1 MTATITLPRAK
12 GPVQVLVGDVAFA
25 LWRIPSLTWFAAVFA
40 FGFDRAWSTRG
51 TIVFLFAWPL
61 FFVLGGLAVY
71 TAYRA
76 MSRHRRTRTFAPLCV
91 LALTAGS
98 LVSPADRTW
107 LQLLLPSWVCAGYLL
122 LVWPGLATR
131 GNQRLFGLATVALAV
146 LALVTLL

>member
-1 MTATITLPRAK
+1 VTAVALTTTKKPT
-12 GPVQVLVGDVAFA
+12 PVLVGDVAFA
-25 LWRIPSLTWFAAVFA
+25 LWRIPTLTWFAAVFA
-40 FGFDRAWSTRG
+40 YGFDRVWHTQWSYA
-51 TIVFLFAWPL
+51 IVVVWPL
-61 FFVLGGLAVY
+61 FFVLSGLAVY
-71 TAYRA
+71 TSYRA

-98 LVSPADRTW
+98 LVSPVDRTW

-131 GNQRLFGLATVALAV
+131 GNQRLFGVATVSLAV